1 MTFVL
6 SDNMLRLTYE
16 YSPYGLYH
24 DSMKEEYYPRD
35 AVEYCYGQQDKC
47 SGLHLSKYLLELHN

>member
-1 MTFVL
+1 MIFIL

-24 DSMKEEYYPRD
+24 DSMKEEYYPRN

-47 SGLHLSKYLLELHN
+47 SG